1 MVDGS
6 SQPSADADNP
16 APGTAR
22 GSADATIGID
32 PQASTAPHTEFPAPV
47 ENPDHVDAVR
57 QARLSEMQRVAWS
70 GTGVR
75 IAVIAVE
82 GIAVWWWEYAALMTD
97 LVASVIDVASSI
109 AIVFAI
115 RSAARPPDE
124 NHPFGHGR
132 IEPLAGLQMGVLL
145 VVAGAALAIR
155 YLFHLAHSEPA
166 GAISPLGWGIPAAAA
181 VALEIVA
188 RIVYRT
194 AEREHSTALLA
205 EASHYRIDALTSLI
219 AAVGLGIAAAAP
231 QYGHH
236 VDLLSAVGLAAIM
249 IVLGASA
256 VRENVHQLL
265 DHVPHDVRFEQVRAA
280 ALDVSGVLDVEKIRI
295 QHAGPD
301 AHVDIDIEVDPEL
314 SVAAAHVIAQHV
326 RTAIQADWPFVR
338 EVVVHVEPYYPG
350 DH

>member
-1 MVDGS
+1 MDGLPE
-6 SQPSADADNP
+6 PSARFGKPVANDV
-16 APGTAR
+16 R
-22 GSADATIGID
+22 RVGSDL
-32 PQASTAPHTEFPAPV
+32 PVNEFPAPV
-47 ENPDHVDAVR
+47 QHPEHVDSVR
-57 QARLSEMQRVAWS
+57 EARLRELQRVAWS

-75 IAVIAVE
+75 LAVIAVE
-82 GIAVWWWEYAALMTD
+82 GLAVWWWEYAALTAD

-109 AIVFAI
+109 AIVLAI

-145 VVAGAALAIR
+145 VAAGVTLALR
-155 YLFHLAHSEPA
+155 YLFHLVHSDPA
-166 GAISPLGWGIPAAAA
+166 GVVSPVGWFIPAGAA
-181 VALEIVA
+181 VALEVVA
-188 RIVYRT
+188 RIIHRT
-194 AEREHSTALLA
+194 AEQEHSTALRA

-236 VDLLSAVGLAAIM
+236 IDLVSAVGLGGIM
-249 IVLGASA
+249 VILGMSA
-256 VRENVHQLL
+256 VRENMHQIL
-265 DHVPHDVRFEQVRAA
+265 DHVPQDIRFEQVRSA
-280 ALDVSGVLDVEKIRI
+280 ALHVEGVLDVEKIRI
-295 QHAGPD
+295 QQAGPD
-301 AHVDIDIEVDPEL
+301 AHVDIDIEVAPDL

-326 RTAIQADWPFVR
+326 RTAIQADWPLVR